1 MTRCEKMKKL
11 FAFLLIFFGFDGI
24 QQYVTTYF
32 DAEGV
37 KSVGFASL
45 LVIYI
50 VFALINPIAAVIVS
64 RIGAKRSMLVA
75 VGFYTLYCLSLV
87 LLTVSNTS
95 CKIERKP
102 TSPSKYLALG
112 RDSDFS

>member
-1 MTRCEKMKKL
+1 MAHSIQRNVKL
-11 FAFLLIFFGFDGI
+11 LSIAFLLIFFGFDGI

-75 VGFYTLYCLSLV
+75 VGFYTLYCLSL
-87 LLTVSNTS
+87 LTANTAV
-95 CKIERKP
+95 I
-102 TSPSKYLALG
+102 YLASALLG
-112 RDSDFS
+112 AAGAMLWTAQ